1 MILMNKANP
10 ITVYRDLQDAYLR
23 YVDTTYWLRHKELM
37 DERRELLCQN
47 GRLFTEFHLEPI
59 AQYDAE
65 IELNEFAR
73 INGIPVTAVEMVGE
87 ALFRKFTPDN
97 EAIKVRDHQAQSL
110 RANFLSGTSP
120 GRNAV
125 ITSGTG
131 SGKTESFLLPVLA
144 RIVAESIRDD
154 WDLSESKNY
163 WWEKPAKQ
171 WSPIR
176 AASTRKPAV
185 RAMVLYPTN
194 ALVEDQIVRLRRAIS
209 AISSSGG
216 AQIWFGRYTGTASG
230 AVKEGKNG
238 EIKKWSTDEHRKY
251 SNEMIE
257 MCSTYDEMVAQG
269 VDETTIAQFGDPRHG
284 ELVMRRDMYSTPP
297 DVFVTNYSMLNVMM
311 MRKVEEKIF
320 TDTRDWL
327 ASNPENVFN
336 LVVDELHLY
345 RGTQGS
351 EVAMVVR
358 NLLNRLGLDEKSPQ
372 LRCIATSAS
381 LDSASGGDQFLQ
393 EFFGLDKSSFMVT
406 AGLPRVI
413 NDMPKLPVS
422 EFNEVCDLQAD
433 EREKSLNSLSIK
445 YDIATSIA
453 SVCRTGTGSLAARP
467 WTEVANE
474 LFDSSEECESAM
486 EIALEALANS
496 SKKATV
502 PIRSHMFVRGIR
514 GIWACSN
521 PKCTDA
527 PDRSKPVPIG
537 RLFAS
542 PQAHCRCGGRILELL
557 LCYVCGEVS
566 LGGFVV
572 EVSGERLLQATPL
585 NTSGDGVSLPYR
597 RPFEEF
603 AWYSPYPDKV
613 DFNAKIP
620 SHDAV
625 QFGFSTASYNPL
637 TGHLS
642 DGGNPTG
649 VILKYSGTPPE
660 GGKVPALPEKCPCCD
675 QATGMNTTKKTF
687 FSPSIRSA
695 IRAHT
700 GGTDVGIQVFTS
712 QLVRSLGESQ
722 DSRKTI
728 VFSDSRDNAAET
740 AANLESGH
748 FNDLIRQVVISQ
760 IRSQPNL
767 GELIKKRQE
776 EWTATEKS
784 AFERFAGDQFGEISA
799 LLRFRD
805 RLTEDEAKKLIE
817 FEDRLKDTNGLISW
831 AQIVDE
837 MIVLLVGLGVAPFG
851 ILQSLK
857 KLTDG
862 ETDWFRAYEPPS
874 EFNDAWSSVP
884 GHQQSIADHR
894 RRAAENLAETVF
906 AGSGR
911 SLESIGLGWIT
922 AKALVTTPI
931 HIEGLDKSDSK
942 NVVDSVIRLLGTK
955 GRFNKIRPR
964 TDSQNCP
971 VIVKSYLEKVKLV
984 NGLNIDLEKLINK
997 YLKDNLIAIDWF
1009 LSTNSSQTSLAFEL
1023 AGDHIWECNRC
1034 SEIHLHQSGGV
1045 CVLCRGTTLAKSD
1058 ALKLSDET
1066 YYGWLASKDP
1076 QRLRVEELTGQTR
1089 PLKLQRDRQRWFIG
1103 GKALKKSPIE
1113 NPLTTPIDVLSVTT
1127 TMEVGIDIGSLQSVV
1142 MANMPPNR
1150 FNYQQRVGRAGRFG
1164 QSFSYA
1170 LSICRDRSHDDFYF
1184 SEPLRMT
1191 AGTPAQPELD
1201 LQRERIVHRVINSE
1215 LLRRAFK
1222 SVTPSPVW
1230 SGASTH
1236 GTFGS
1241 REEWHSIYRSQIQDY
1256 LADEKN
1262 FEEFKAIVRRLGAFT
1277 GIEVFDLSSE
1287 TKRII
1292 ERIVSDIDSAFL
1304 NPLLGHQELSELCAA
1319 AGILPMFGFP
1329 TRDRPLYSKPGFVG
1343 NEISDAVAT
1352 SRSLD
1357 QAITMFAPG
1366 ARIVKDKQDHF
1377 PIGFAHWV
1385 NRRGSV
1391 VSENPL
1397 GDRLVLARCRD
1408 CSVVLAH
1415 DIWHGQK
1422 DILASGVVIQSTCPG
1437 CGRILDKFD
1446 AYQPKG
1452 FRTDYVEHDYDSGID
1467 AYVGMPTSSLARVP
1481 LGTAAKIVGAMS
1493 VELLEENQVVSMN
1506 DNRGSFFH
1514 SVDSDG
1520 TIVVIDQEPY
1530 VEAIQNSI
1538 QSKYGAKA
1546 PKPVNPYAIV
1556 DVLTTDVLVLTP
1568 DSINIPGG
1576 IIPTDVATMPAGLAA
1591 ITSFAQMLIRAC
1603 KDYLQIDPT
1612 ELRMGL
1618 QPFTS
1623 NNGVSQ
1629 RIFIADVLENGSGY
1643 AKLIADGETL
1653 KNILVQMIDTTGKRL
1668 STPSL
1673 HPQCDTSCPS
1683 CLRSYENRGSHYLL
1697 NWRLAL
1703 DAAELILGIG
1713 LDMNRW
1719 IPRGEALVD
1728 DFLRAFDPSGSIH
1741 KTKLSNGLYALIT
1754 GNNAKAVI
1762 FGHPMWR
1769 HDSQFLTIEQAS
1781 AHAELTTLGVAE
1793 IIMSDLYVLEN
1804 QPFKV
1809 WTLL

>member
-1 MILMNKANP
+1 MNKATP
-10 ITVYRDLQDAYLR
+10 ISVYRDLQDAYLR
-23 YVDTTYWLRHKELM
+23 YVDTTYWLRHKDLM
-37 DERRELLCQN
+37 EERRDLLRQN

-65 IELNEFAR
+65 IDLDEFAEK
-73 INGIPVTAVEMVGE
+73 NGMPVAAVKMVGE
-87 ALFRKFTPDN
+87 ALFRKFTPAN
-97 EAIKVRDHQAQSL
+97 EPIRVRDHQAESL
-110 RANFLSGTSP
+110 KANFLSGTST

-125 ITSGTG
+125 VTSGTG
-131 SGKTESFLLPVLA
+131 SGKTESFLLPILT
-144 RIVAESIRDD
+144 RIVAESLRDK
-154 WDLSESKNY
+154 WEITESRNF
-163 WWEKPAKQ
+163 WWEKPANQ

-176 AASTRKPAV
+176 VASSRMAAV

-209 AISSSGG
+209 AISASGG

-230 AVKEGKNG
+230 AVKEGKDG
-238 EIKKWSTDEHRKY
+238 TIKKWSADEHRKY
-251 SNEMIE
+251 SNEMNE
-257 MCSTYDEMVAQG
+257 MCSTYDEMIAQG
-269 VDETTIAQFGDPRHG
+269 VDESTIAQFGDPRHG

-320 TDTRDWL
+320 TDTREYL
-327 ASNPENVFN
+327 ASNPDNVFN

-358 NLLNRLGLDEKSPQ
+358 NLLNRLGLDENSPQ

-393 EFFGLDKSSFMVT
+393 EFFGLDRSSFMVT

-413 NDMPKLPVS
+413 NDMPKLPLL
-422 EFNEVCDLQAD
+422 EFNRVFDSKDDDRAKGLE
-433 EREKSLNSLSIK
+433 SLRIK
-445 YDIATSIA
+445 YDIATSMA
-453 SVCRTGTGSLAARP
+453 AVCRTESGSLTARP
-467 WTEVANE
+467 WTEIANE
-474 LFDSSEECESAM
+474 LFDSDDNCEHAM
-486 EIALEALANS
+486 EIALEALANGS
-496 SKKATV
+496 DKATI

-521 PKCTDA
+521 PHCTDA
-527 PDRSKPVPIG
+527 PDRTKWVPIG

-542 PQAHCRCGGRILELL
+542 PQAHCKCGGRILELL
-557 LCYVCGEVS
+557 LCYVCGEIS

-585 NTSGDGVSLPYR
+585 NASGDGVSLPYR
-597 RPFEEF
+597 RSFDEF

-620 SHDAV
+620 SHDGV
-625 QFGFSTASYNPL
+625 QFGFSTASYDPL
-637 TGHLS
+637 TGYIS
-642 DGGNPTG
+642 SGGNATG
-649 VILKYSGTPPE
+649 VILIYSGSPPE
-660 GGKVPALPEKCPCCD
+660 GGKIPALPEKCPCCD
-675 QATGMNTTKKTF
+675 QATGLNKAKKTF

-700 GGTDVGIQVFTS
+700 GGTDVGIQVYTS

-728 VFSDSRDNAAET
+728 IFSDSRDNAAET

-767 GELIKKRQE
+767 SEVIDKPIE
-776 EWTATEKS
+776 EWSVGEKI
-784 AFERFAGDQFGEISA
+784 AFARFAGKELNEINA

-805 RLTEDEAKKLIE
+805 RLKPDEAQRLAE
-817 FEDRLKDTNGLISW
+817 FENRLKEENGLISW
-831 AQIVDE
+831 SQIVDE
-837 MIVLLVGLGVAPFG
+837 MILLLIGLGVAPFG

-857 KLTDG
+857 KLSDG
-862 ETDWFRAYEPPS
+862 ETDWFRAYEPPT
-874 EFNDAWSSVP
+874 EFSDAWTSVP
-884 GHQQSIADHR
+884 GQQQSIIDHR

-922 AKALVTTPI
+922 ANALISNPI
-931 HIEGLDKSDSK
+931 QIEGLDQVESK

-964 TDSQNCP
+964 ADSKNCP
-971 VIVKSYLEKVKLV
+971 GVIKTYLEKVKVL
-984 NGLNIDLEKLINK
+984 NGLSIDLEQLINQ
-997 YLKDNLIAIDWF
+997 YLKNNLIANDWF
-1009 LSTNSSQTSLAFEL
+1009 LSTNNSQTSLAFQL
-1023 AGDHIWECNRC
+1023 AGDHVWECNRC
-1034 SEIHLHQSGGV
+1034 SEVHLHRSGGV
-1045 CVLCRGTTLAKSD
+1045 CVLCRETSLTKSP
-1058 ALKLSDET
+1058 ALKLSEGT

-1215 LLRRAFK
+1215 ILRRSFN
-1222 SVTPSPVW
+1222 SVDPRPGWT
-1230 SGASTH
+1230 GASTH

-1241 REEWHSIYRSQIQDY
+1241 REEWHSLYRSQIHDY
-1256 LADEKN
+1256 LSDDTN
-1262 FEEFKAIVRRLGAFT
+1262 FEDLKSIVRRLGVFT
-1277 GIEVFDLSSE
+1277 GIEKFELSNE

-1292 ERIVSDIDSAFL
+1292 KRIVPDIDNALL

-1343 NEISDAVAT
+1343 KEISDAIAT
-1352 SRSLD
+1352 TRSLD

-1422 DILASGVVIQSTCPG
+1422 EILASGVVIQTTCPG

-1452 FRTDYVEHDYDSGID
+1452 FRTDYVEHDFDSGID
-1467 AYVGMPTSSLARVP
+1467 AYVGTPTSSLARVP
-1481 LGTAAKIVGAMS
+1481 LGTSAKIVGAMS

-1530 VEAIQNSI
+1530 VESIQDSI
-1538 QSKYGAKA
+1538 QSKYGAKT
-1546 PKPVNPYAIV
+1546 PKPTNPFAIV

-1568 DSINIPGG
+1568 DSINLPGG
-1576 IIPTDVATMPAGLAA
+1576 MIPTDTATMPAGLAA
-1591 ITSFAQMLIRAC
+1591 VTSFAQMLIRAC
-1603 KDYLQIDPT
+1603 KDYLQIDPS

-1643 AKLIADGETL
+1643 AKLIANGETL
-1653 KNILVQMIDTTGKRL
+1653 RNILVQMIETTGKRL
-1668 STPSL
+1668 STPLL

-1683 CLRSYENRGSHYLL
+1683 CLRSYENRGSHHLL

-1703 DAAELILGIG
+1703 DATELILGTG
-1713 LDMNRW
+1713 LDVSRW
-1719 IPRGEALVD
+1719 IPRGESLVD
-1728 DFLRAFDPSGSIH
+1728 NFLLAFDPNKSFQKKRLI
-1741 KTKLSNGLYALIT
+1741 NGLYALIA
-1754 GNNAKAVI
+1754 GNSSKAVI

-1769 HDSQFLTIEQAS
+1769 HDSLFLTIEQAT
-1781 AHAELTTLGVAE
+1781 AQAELTAFGVDD

-1809 WTLL
+1809 WALL